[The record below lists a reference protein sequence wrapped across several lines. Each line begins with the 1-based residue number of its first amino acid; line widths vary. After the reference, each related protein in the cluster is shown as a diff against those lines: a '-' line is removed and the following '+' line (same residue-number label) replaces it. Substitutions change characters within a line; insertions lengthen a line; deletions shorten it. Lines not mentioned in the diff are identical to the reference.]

1 MNIPGLEKMDPESR
15 AQAVQSYLINEVE
28 KLQKVI
34 DGMNLIDAKLEERV
48 KVLEVAREVQKQ
60 LNLENAEWRKVV
72 GEIVKPKPKLKT
84 NWIAKNLLNKLRK
97 K

>member
-72 GEIVKPKPKLKT
+72 GEIVKSKPKLKT